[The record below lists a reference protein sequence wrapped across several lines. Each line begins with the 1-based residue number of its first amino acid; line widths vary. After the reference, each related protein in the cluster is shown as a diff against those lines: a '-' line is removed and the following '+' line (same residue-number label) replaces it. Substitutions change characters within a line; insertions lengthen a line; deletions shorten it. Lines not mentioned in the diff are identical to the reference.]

1 MTLALLTSCRC
12 GDTSPAGLAQQ
23 PSVPDQPTPS
33 FLVTFLRRPHKC
45 YALPTLLSFHM
56 IPYDQAVTLIFSHES
71 LNTTCGMLH
80 MHSHFD
86 QIPAHQ
92 LSHQL
97 ISGATVERVEGELQ
111 VLGIC
116 RPCH

>member
-1 MTLALLTSCRC
+1 M
-12 GDTSPAGLAQQ
+12 
-23 PSVPDQPTPS
+23 
-33 FLVTFLRRPHKC
+33 LR
-45 YALPTLLSFHM
+45 A
-56 IPYDQAVTLIFSHES
+56 
-71 LNTTCGMLH
+71 GMLH